1 MIETNDKV
9 RFLSDKYKAT
19 VLDGERRNADVCVAL
34 LADGT
39 TNNIELPSDIYAE
52 YNGLGMGTKTI
63 KTYYSNIEFESDAKI
78 EVVMP
83 SDVKQVKIKPN
94 RYSKQTEFA
103 DGKVIISAKDKMNFY
118 IEPNG
123 NIFEGIH
130 IFCNKR
136 KEYENDKKHL
146 IEFKDGVYT
155 SENCEYIKI
164 NEFGTPVIDC
174 IQDDTVV
181 YIANGAT
188 VNAAFVL
195 SDVKNVRICGNGE
208 ISLVNRCHGADECF
222 KDERYWGAFRENALP
237 NVYVKSGC
245 ENIEINDVVL
255 NCEFRGIVIRNSKNI
270 NIDNVKIFS
279 STENADGINCV
290 NTSEL
295 TVDGCYIQSAD
306 DCFCMYNSCDSILW
320 FGNTDYLLTFPLTPN
335 GLCENVEV
343 KNCIMASNARPFVLG
358 GHATGEKNPRC
369 EIRNIYIHDC
379 EIIDTPYRIFGNTR
393 EYAMYWSGLMRILSQ
408 SEQLVSNITFENMV
422 FDVTKGHNGKAVHIE
437 VRNNSAAS
445 YTESNGF
452 RIENIAFKNISVKG
466 STEDMIESLI
476 KCSTENG
483 KPEISKDYGICGVE
497 FENVIIN
504 NQKLNSGNI
513 IMSGNVN
520 EVKIN

>member
-1 MIETNDKV
+1 MIKTNDKV
-9 RFLSDKYKAT
+9 RFLSDKYKVT
-19 VLDGERRNADVCVAL
+19 VLDGEIRNAKVCVAL

-39 TNNIELPSDIYAE
+39 TNNIELPPEIYAE

-78 EVVMP
+78 EIVMP
-83 SDVKQVKIKPN
+83 SDVTQVKIKPD
-94 RYSKQTEFA
+94 RYLKQAEFI
-103 DGKVIISAKDKMNFY
+103 DGKVIISAKDKMNLY
-118 IEPNG
+118 VEPNG

-181 YIANGAT
+181 YVANGAT

-195 SDVKNVRICGNGE
+195 SDVRNVRICGNGE

-222 KDERYWGAFRENALP
+222 KDDRCWGAFRENALP
-237 NVYVKSGC
+237 NIYIKSGC
-245 ENIEINDVVL
+245 ENIEIDDVVL

-270 NIDNVKIFS
+270 KIDNVKMFS

-295 TVDGCYIQSAD
+295 AVDRCYIQSAD
-306 DCFCMYNSCDSILW
+306 DCFCMYDSCDSILW
-320 FGNTDYLLTFPLTPN
+320 FGDNDFSRPN

-343 KNCIMASNARPFVLG
+343 KNCVMASNARPFVLG

-393 EYAMYWSGLMRILSQ
+393 EYAMYWSGFMRILSQ

-422 FDVTKGHNGKAVHIE
+422 FNVTKGHNGAAVHIE

-445 YTESNGF
+445 YTESQGF
-452 RIENIAFKNISVKG
+452 RIENIAFKNISIKG
-466 STEDMIESLI
+466 NTEDMIESMI
-476 KCSTENG
+476 KCSTGDG
-483 KPEISKDYGICGVE
+483 KTELSEDCEICGVE
-497 FENVIIN
+497 FENVVIN
-504 NQKLNSGNI
+504 NKRFIADDLI
-513 IMSGNVN
+513 ISGNVN
-520 EVKIN
+520 DVVINYN